1 MGMGKRPSE
10 RQSELFI
17 ATDSLAQP
25 QGHPFYRKLNELLAE
40 CGFDRYVETI
50 CAPYYE
56 AGGPGRPSIPPGT
69 YFRML
74 FIGYFEGIDSQRGI
88 DWRCNDS
95 LSLREFLG
103 VALTEQTP
111 DHSTLTRTRKRL
123 PLTIH
128 EQVFEFV
135 LKVASDKKLLSP
147 GTIAV
152 DATTLEAN
160 AAMKSIVRKDTG
172 EDWREYV
179 IRLMREEGIIA
190 EDEEPSDEDIRR
202 FDKKRK
208 KKVSNEEWES
218 ATDPAARIAKMKDGR
233 THMAYKAEHAIDLE
247 SEIIL
252 TAAILPANHAD
263 CDTLIDTIMAAQGYL
278 NAAAALDPSNP
289 QPMDEEKLASV
300 NASAIREVVADKG
313 YHKASTI
320 ALADDLGLRTYIPE
334 RREKHKRRWDDKP
347 MSHRTAVVNNRRRVR
362 REKSKRLQRLRS
374 ERVERSF
381 AHVCDTGGSRRTW
394 LRGFEKVTKRYL
406 MQVAAR
412 NLGMILLHLFGMG
425 KPRTL
430 QPEGPD
436 TILAI
441 WAVLWVAWSRFW
453 RSLAP
458 RPFTQW
464 SMPHSGAPKIAGPTI
479 LIKWLKS
486 TAC

>member
-1 MGMGKRPSE
+1 MGMGKRASE
-10 RQSELFI
+10 RQRDLFI
-17 ATDSLAQP
+17 ATDALAQP

-40 CGFDRYVETI
+40 SGFDRYVETI
-50 CAPYYE
+50 CASYYE

-111 DHSTLTRTRKRL
+111 DHSTLTRTRQRL
-123 PLTIH
+123 PLKIH

-179 IRLMREEGIIA
+179 IRLMREEGVVSK
-190 EDEEPSDEDIRR
+190 DEEPSDEDIRR

-208 KKVSNEEWES
+208 KKVSNEDWES
-218 ATDPAARIAKMKDGR
+218 ETDSAARIAKMKDGR

-247 SEIIL
+247 SEMIL
-252 TAAILPANHAD
+252 AAMILPANAGD
-263 CDTLIDTIMAAQGYL
+263 ADTLIDTVLAAQGHL

-289 QPMDEEKLASV
+289 QPMDEEKVASV
-300 NASAIREVVADKG
+300 NASKIREVVADKA

-320 ALADDLGLRTYIPE
+320 ELADDLGLRTYIPE
-334 RREKHKRRWDDKP
+334 RREKNKRRWDDKP
-347 MSHRTAVVNNRRRVR
+347 LSHRTAVVNNRRRVR
-362 REKSKRLQRLRS
+362 RAKSKRLQRLRS

-394 LRGFEKVTKRYL
+394 LRGFEKVSKRYL

-412 NLGMILLHLFGMG
+412 NLALILRHLFGMG

-430 QPEGPD
+430 QPEGPYVIFALW
-436 TILAI
+436 T
-441 WAVLWVAWSRFW
+441 VLWIAWSRCW
-453 RSLAP
+453 SSLAP
-458 RPFTQW
+458 SHAIRRVIKQIP
-464 SMPHSGAPKIAGPTI
+464 APKSSAPTF
-479 LIKWLKS
+479 LIKM
-486 TAC
+486 A

>member
-1 MGMGKRPSE
+1 MGMGKRASE
-10 RQSELFI
+10 RQRDLFI
-17 ATDSLAQP
+17 ATDELAQS

-40 CGFDRYVETI
+40 SDFDRYVEAI

-103 VALTEQTP
+103 IALTEQTP
-111 DHSTLTRTRKRL
+111 DHSTLTRTRQRL
-123 PLTIH
+123 PLKIH

-135 LKVASDKKLLSP
+135 LKVANDKKLLSP
-147 GTIAV
+147 ETIAV

-172 EDWREYV
+172 EDWHQYV
-179 IRLMREEGIIA
+179 IRLMREEGVVGPN
-190 EDEEPSDEDIRR
+190 DDDPSDEDIRR

-208 KKVSNEEWES
+208 KKVSNDDWES
-218 ATDPAARIAKMKDGR
+218 KTDSAARITKMKDGR
-233 THMAYKAEHAIDLE
+233 THLAYKAEHAIDLK

-252 TAAILPANHAD
+252 AACILPANYAD
-263 CDTLIDTIMAAQGYL
+263 CDTLIDTVMEAQAHL
-278 NAAAALDPSNP
+278 NAAAVVDPTNP
-289 QPMDEEKLASV
+289 QPRDEVKV
-300 NASAIREVVADKG
+300 ASADAPKIQEVVADKG

-320 ALADDLGLRTYIPE
+320 ELADDLGLRTYIPE

-347 MSHRTAVVNNRRRVR
+347 VSQRTAVVNNRRRVR

-381 AHVCDTGGSRRTW
+381 AHVCETGSSRRTW
-394 LRGFEKVTKRYL
+394 LRGFENVSKRYL
-406 MQVAAR
+406 MQTAAR
-412 NLGMILLHLFGMG
+412 NLGLILRQLFGIG

-430 QPEGPD
+430 QTDGWD
-436 TILAI
+436 AALAI
-441 WAVLWVAWSRFW
+441 FYALWATWNRFW
-453 RSLAP
+453 SSQATKNATTPNMDSIQAAKLA
-458 RPFTQW
+458 
-464 SMPHSGAPKIAGPTI
+464 ALTI
-479 LIKWLKS
+479 
-486 TAC
+486 

>member
-56 AGGPGRPSIPPGT
+56 AAGPGRPSIPPGT

-103 VALTEQTP
+103 VGITEQTP

-123 PLTIH
+123 PLKIH

-135 LKVASDKKLLSP
+135 LKIAKDKKLFSA
-147 GTIAV
+147 GTVAV
-152 DATTLEAN
+152 DSTMLEAN

-179 IRLMREEGIIA
+179 IRLMREEGVIG

-208 KKVSNEEWES
+208 KRVSNEDWES
-218 ATDPAARIAKMKDGR
+218 KTDSEARIARMKDGR
-233 THMAYKAEHAIDLE
+233 THMAYKAEHAIDLD

-252 TAAILPANHAD
+252 AAAIVSANYAD
-263 CDTLIDTIMAAQGYL
+263 CDTLIDTVMAAQDHL
-278 NAAAALDPSNP
+278 NAAAVLDPSNP
-289 QPMDEEKLASV
+289 QPKDKQRVACDD
-300 NASAIREVVADKG
+300 APKIREVVADKG

-320 ALADDLGLRTYIPE
+320 ELADDLELRTYIPE
-334 RREKHKRRWDDKP
+334 RREQHKRRWDDKP
-347 MSHRTAVVNNRRRVR
+347 VSHRTAVVNNRRRVR
-362 REKSKRLQRLRS
+362 REKSKQLQRLRS

-394 LRGFEKVTKRYL
+394 LRGLEKVTKRYL

-412 NLGMILLHLFGMG
+412 NLGLILRHLFGMG

-436 TILAI
+436 AILAI
-441 WAVLWVAWSRFW
+441 WEVLWVSWSRFE
-453 RSLAP
+453 RFLAP
-458 RPFTQW
+458 W
-464 SMPHSGAPKIAGPTI
+464 K
-479 LIKWLKS
+479 LV
-486 TAC
+486 

>member
-10 RQSELFI
+10 RQRELFI
-17 ATDSLAQP
+17 ATDSLVQP
-25 QGHPFYRKLNELLAE
+25 VGHPFYCKLNELLAE
-40 CGFDRYVETI
+40 CDFDRYVEAI

-56 AGGPGRPSIPPGT
+56 VAGPGRPSIPPGT

-103 VALTEQTP
+103 VPITKPTP

-123 PLTIH
+123 PLKIH

-135 LKVASDKKLLSP
+135 LRIASDKKLLSP

-152 DATTLEAN
+152 DSTTLEAN
-160 AAMKSIVRKDTG
+160 AAMKSIVRRDTG
-172 EDWREYV
+172 EDWRAYV
-179 IRLMREEGIIA
+179 VRLMREEGVIA

-208 KKVSNEEWES
+208 KKVSNEEWVS
-218 ATDPAARIAKMKDGR
+218 KTDGAARIAKMKDGR
-233 THMAYKAEHAIDLE
+233 THLAYKAEHAIDLD

-252 TAAILPANHAD
+252 AAAILPANASD
-263 CDTLIDTIMAAQGYL
+263 CDTLMDTVLAAQGHF
-278 NAAAALDPSNP
+278 NAAVALDPSNP
-289 QPMDEEKLASV
+289 QPQDEQAVASV
-300 NASAIREVVADKG
+300 TAPKIREVVADKG
-313 YHKASTI
+313 YHKASTLE
-320 ALADDLGLRTYIPE
+320 LADDLGLRTYIPE
-334 RREKHKRRWDDKP
+334 RREQHKRRWDDKP
-347 MSHRTAVVNNRRRVR
+347 VSQRTAVVNNRRRVGR
-362 REKSKRLQRLRS
+362 KKSKLLQRLRS

-394 LRGFEKVTKRYL
+394 LRSLEKVTKRYM
-406 MQVAAR
+406 MQAAAR
-412 NLGMILLHLFGMG
+412 NLGLILRHLFGMG

-430 QPEGPD
+430 QPEGPT

-441 WAVLWVAWSRFW
+441 WVVFGAAWGRFW
-453 RSLAP
+453 RAP
-458 RPFTQW
+458 ALQKLIGWAVRNFGP
-464 SMPHSGAPKIAGPTI
+464 PKIAAPAL
-479 LIKWLKS
+479 LINVR
-486 TAC
+486 